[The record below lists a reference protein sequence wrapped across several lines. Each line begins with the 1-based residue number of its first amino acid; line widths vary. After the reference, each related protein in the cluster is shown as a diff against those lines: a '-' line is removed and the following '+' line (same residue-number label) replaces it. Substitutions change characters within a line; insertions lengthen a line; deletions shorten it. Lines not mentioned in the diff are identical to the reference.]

1 MYIKNKEINIY
12 NRPFII
18 AEISGNHKGSL
29 KRALQII
36 KEAHK
41 AGVSAIKLQTFDLQ
55 EMTIRSEKKDFVIND
70 KKSLWY
76 KKSYTIFTKLL
87 KHQRN
92 GITQYLSYV
101 KN

>member
-29 KRALQII
+29 RALQII

-70 KKSLWY
+70 KKKFMVQKKKLYDLY
-76 KKSYTIFTKLL
+76 KIAQTPKK
-87 KHQRN
+87 
-92 GITQYLSYV
+92 
-101 KN
+101 

>member
-55 EMTIRSEKKDFVIND
+55 EMTIRSEKERFC
-70 KKSLWY
+70 
-76 KKSYTIFTKLL
+76 
-87 KHQRN
+87 HQ
-92 GITQYLSYV
+92 
-101 KN
+101 